1 MQARVCNS
9 TTRQNKQSSM
19 RRRGTTPNMEE
30 IDGWGSYRAVLWVW
44 LINQC
49 MSTQSCSWTTAV
61 AIMQVAGP
69 RHWNITDF

>member
-1 MQARVCNS
+1 
-9 TTRQNKQSSM
+9 
-19 RRRGTTPNMEE
+19 MEE

-61 AIMQVAGP
+61 AFMQVAGP